1 MSSVG
6 FYLKLGTPSVTR
18 SLEFM
23 SDTAVLDTV
32 ATGEAPAGDN
42 PAATGE
48 ADPADTSEA
57 PAETGEAPAATSDE
71 AETAAELGDTNPGD
85 ETGDQD
91 ADGV

>member
-32 ATGEAPAGDN
+32 ATGEA
-42 PAATGE
+42 
-48 ADPADTSEA
+48 PADTSEA

-85 ETGDQD
+85 ETGDQE
-91 ADGV
+91 ADD